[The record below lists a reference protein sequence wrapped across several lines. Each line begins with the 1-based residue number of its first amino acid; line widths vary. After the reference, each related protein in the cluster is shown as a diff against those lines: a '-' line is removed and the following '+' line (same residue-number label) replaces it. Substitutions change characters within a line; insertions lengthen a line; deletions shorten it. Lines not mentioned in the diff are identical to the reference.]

1 MTFLRSLAIGV
12 AACLMAAAHAEQN
25 DRNQP
30 TYWEAERASHD
41 ELRQVT
47 IAEGV
52 DHEVTITRG
61 TFVLRAWR
69 VEIRQ
74 DAQGYQSGLAT
85 GSTRGAATFRQKRDG
100 LDQYFAGQAARIDYD
115 QRTDQVTLTGSARL
129 QRLEGAT
136 VADEVTGDVIVYDSR
151 AERYTVS
158 GSGTSSNG
166 RVRGVIAPRMPAPPP
181 SATPPSLRP
190 AGPDSAPRG

>member
-1 MTFLRSLAIGV
+1 MSLFKGLAMGA

-61 TFVLRAWR
+61 SFVLRAWR

-74 DAQGYQSGLAT
+74 DAQGYQSGIAT
-85 GSTRGAATFRQKRDG
+85 GNARSPASFRQKRDG
-100 LDQYFAGQAARIDYD
+100 LDQYFAGHAARIDYD
-115 QRTDQVTLTGSARL
+115 QRTDQVTLTGNARL

-136 VADEVTGDVIVYDSR
+136 VADEVVGDVIVYDSR

-158 GSGTSSNG
+158 GGGNNSG
-166 RVRGVIAPRMPAPPP
+166 RVRGVIAPRAPAPQP
-181 SATPPSLRP
+181 STTPPSLRP
-190 AGPDSAPRG
+190 AGPDAAPRG